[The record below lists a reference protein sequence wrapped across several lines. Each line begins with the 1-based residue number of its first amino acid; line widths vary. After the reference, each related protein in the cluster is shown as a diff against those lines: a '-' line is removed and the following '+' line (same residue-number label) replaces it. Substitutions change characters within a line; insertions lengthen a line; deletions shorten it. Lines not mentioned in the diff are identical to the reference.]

1 MGVGVARG
9 GGRGPAR
16 PGHRGEVGQTALLL
30 PPADTCQDATSA
42 LSQGSR

>member
-1 MGVGVARG
+1 MGVRVARG

-16 PGHRGEVGQTALLL
+16 SRHRGEAGQTALLL
-30 PPADTCQDATSA
+30 PPADTCQDATPA